1 MAINNFRKH
10 LQVMIDCMGNDY
22 ERHFKTDV
30 ILKKWLLKWLSEQN
44 KSLLNQWKIIKEKN
58 IICSW
63 MRWEGIWE
71 LFILRIVLTINE
83 RGEYERKCLGWNE
96 IPVKITASNPETANF
111 TTDVINTYNELIHYL
126 YFNLSEDVF
135 LKKLMDGFY
144 REIFIMDIINLKLHE
159 WLESSEEIKIK
170 YISVPEVKT
179 ILSSYHEFWLNA
191 LMVMVMFVITKSR
204 NQRK

>member
-1 MAINNFRKH
+1 M
-10 LQVMIDCMGNDY
+10 
-22 ERHFKTDV
+22 
-30 ILKKWLLKWLSEQN
+30 
-44 KSLLNQWKIIKEKN
+44 
-58 IICSW
+58 
-63 MRWEGIWE
+63 
-71 LFILRIVLTINE
+71 
-83 RGEYERKCLGWNE
+83 
-96 IPVKITASNPETANF
+96 PVKITASNPETANF

-179 ILSSYHEFWLNA
+179 ILSSYHEFLIKCFNGDGYVRYYKKVEISA
-191 LMVMVMFVITKSR
+191 NKQSVM
-204 NQRK
+204 

>member
-1 MAINNFRKH
+1 M
-10 LQVMIDCMGNDY
+10 D
-22 ERHFKTDV
+22 E
-30 ILKKWLLKWLSEQN
+30 
-44 KSLLNQWKIIKEKN
+44 KSLD
-58 IICSW
+58 C
-63 MRWEGIWE
+63 
-71 LFILRIVLTINE
+71 
-83 RGEYERKCLGWNE
+83 NE

-179 ILSSYHEFWLNA
+179 ILSSYHEFLIKCFNGDDYVRYYKKVEISA
-191 LMVMVMFVITKSR
+191 NKQSVM
-204 NQRK
+204 

>member
-1 MAINNFRKH
+1 M
-10 LQVMIDCMGNDY
+10 D
-22 ERHFKTDV
+22 E
-30 ILKKWLLKWLSEQN
+30 
-44 KSLLNQWKIIKEKN
+44 KSLD
-58 IICSW
+58 
-63 MRWEGIWE
+63 
-71 LFILRIVLTINE
+71 
-83 RGEYERKCLGWNE
+83 WNE
-96 IPVKITASNPETANF
+96 IPVKITTSNPETANF

-179 ILSSYHEFWLNA
+179 ILSSYHEFLIKCFNGDGYVRYYKKVEISA
-191 LMVMVMFVITKSR
+191 NKQSVM
-204 NQRK
+204 